1 MIAFQG
7 AMQSFVP
14 HDGAERAHH
23 DAGPARDA
31 LFRIDPDVS
40 RIFVFGHSAG
50 DAGLDTGRVLTMP
63 ALQGKGPG
71 AVGAPLFVDQLDTDP
86 RFGGH
91 RFMPGVQ
98 GSLGLG
104 MLDGARQL
112 AGSASEAFFY
122 AANDVFH
129 GRFRWCGHDP
139 GKS

>member
-1 MIAFQG
+1 MGRAGLDARGCFPIGTMIAFQG

-14 HDGAERAHH
+14 DDGAERAHH

-40 RIFVFGHSAG
+40 RIFVLGHSAG

-71 AVGAPLFVDQLDTDP
+71 PVRAPLFVDQLDTDP

-91 RFMPGVQ
+91 LFMHGVQ
-98 GSLGLG
+98 GSLGSG

-112 AGSASEAFFY
+112 A
-122 AANDVFH
+122 
-129 GRFRWCGHDP
+129 
-139 GKS
+139 

>member
-1 MIAFQG
+1 MGRAGLDARGCFPIGTMIAFQG
-7 AMQSFVP
+7 AMQALVP
-14 HDGAERAHH
+14 HDGAEGAHH

-31 LFRIDPDVS
+31 SFRIDPDLS
-40 RIFVFGHSAG
+40 RVLISGHSAG
-50 DAGLDTGRVLTMP
+50 DAGLGAGRVLAMP

-91 RFMPGVQ
+91 LFMHGVQ

-112 AGSASEAFFY
+112 A
-122 AANDVFH
+122 
-129 GRFRWCGHDP
+129 
-139 GKS
+139 